1 MAASTTP
8 FLLRALHHLA
18 GSGFA
23 PEADSAF
30 TLCRAACWSEPVAR
44 GARHLDFRFARS
56 RLEYNVRVGRRQRMG
71 WLVDR
76 GGVEA
81 RVWDEEG
88 GAPRWKLALF
98 DTPVGS
104 NSVHR
109 PLLRDP
115 AAHAPALQMLI
126 SKVGGAPHGGF
137 VMPSMDAD
145 NSGFGP
151 PIVGPLAAWR
161 AANPDA
167 LVANVRVRNDLV
179 DADFVHLAGI
189 KALDMSHC
197 RNPGLTD
204 AAFVH
209 LRGLHTLWMA
219 GCNQA
224 SITDA
229 AFVHLHGL
237 HTLLM
242 YYCDQPTIT
251 DVAFTHL
258 RGIQNLH
265 IQGCTQATITGA
277 TFVHLRGVRV
287 LQASITDA
295 AFVHLHGL
303 HTLMMSSCT
312 QHTITDVA
320 FTHLCGIQVLYMNGC
335 TQTTIT
341 GATFAPHLRGVRW
354 LKMGG
359 CSPVAIAAARALGLP
374 V

>member
-1 MAASTTP
+1 MAACATTP
-8 FLLRALHHLA
+8 LLFRALHHLA
-18 GSGFA
+18 DSGFA

-44 GARHLDFRFARS
+44 GSRHLDFRFGRS
-56 RLEYNVRVGRRQRMG
+56 RLEYNVKVGRRQRMG

-98 DTPVGS
+98 DKPAFRPRQWPVW
-104 NSVHR
+104 
-109 PLLRDP
+109 P
-115 AAHAPALQMLI
+115 APASHAPALQMLI

-137 VMPSMDAD
+137 VMPPYEAPGY
-145 NSGFGP
+145 GFGP

-167 LVANVRVRNDLV
+167 LVANVRERDDLV

-189 KALDMSHC
+189 KALNMVGC

-209 LRGLHTLWMA
+209 LRGLHTLWM
-219 GCNQA
+219 GLCVQA
-224 SITDA
+224 SMTDA

-237 HTLLM
+237 HTLSM
-242 YYCDQPTIT
+242 YDCTQRTIT

-258 RGIQNLH
+258 PGIQVLH
-265 IQGCTQATITGA
+265 MQYCNQATITGA
-277 TFVHLRGVRV
+277 TFVHLRGMR
-287 LQASITDA
+287 
-295 AFVHLHGL
+295 
-303 HTLMMSSCT
+303 
-312 QHTITDVA
+312 
-320 FTHLCGIQVLYMNGC
+320 VLYMRGC
-335 TQTTIT
+335 
-341 GATFAPHLRGVRW
+341 P
-354 LKMGG
+354 
-359 CSPVAIAAARALGLP
+359 PVAIAAARALGLP
-374 V
+374 AEA